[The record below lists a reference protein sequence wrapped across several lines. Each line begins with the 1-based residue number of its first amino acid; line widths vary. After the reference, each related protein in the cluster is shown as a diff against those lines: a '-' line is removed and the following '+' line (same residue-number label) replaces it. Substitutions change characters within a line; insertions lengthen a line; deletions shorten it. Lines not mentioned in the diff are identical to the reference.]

1 MMSFYSRFLAGL
13 VLVVVSS
20 AASAAPFTFDAR
32 SLGMGGANTA
42 NATLQNAAWANPSML
57 TRQPLEDDFALL
69 IGVGVF
75 LRDDEDL
82 VGDVE
87 DFQDADERRE
97 DFLDA
102 GNAAGVLE
110 ELANMS
116 SLINGIDGKI
126 IAPEAS
132 VLLAMGMAFET
143 FSMAVSLRTDLIAGG
158 TVTDLSCDVFNS
170 PVGTCDPTE
179 VLDDKFNILNIE
191 GVQATEFAVSFAKD
205 FELAGQRVSI
215 GIKPKVVDLQAFSFK
230 ESILTVSTEGT
241 DILDQRNEEDLGKL
255 ASIDLGFAYDLT
267 DSFVLGLNIRNLIAR
282 AYDLGDATLNYS
294 PEWQIGVAYN
304 NSFMTLAADYD
315 LTTNT
320 PLLANKAFTALNR
333 QDLKVGAEFRA
344 GPYVALRVGASQNLA
359 PDIPDGAKDVRYTA
373 GIGFWLGFNLDIAVV
388 ANSGSL
394 GGILQTGFSF

>member
-1 MMSFYSRFLAGL
+1 MMGFHNRFLTTLA
-13 VLVVVSS
+13 LVVVSS

-69 IGVGVF
+69 IGVGAF

-87 DFQDADERRE
+87 DFQDADEARQ
-97 DFLDA
+97 DA
-102 GNAAGVLE
+102 IDASDPGGVLSA
-110 ELANMS
+110 LDDMYTT
-116 SLINGIDGKI
+116 INGIDGKI

-132 VLLAMGMAFET
+132 LLLAVGIAFDS
-143 FSMAVSLRTDLIAGG
+143 FSMAISARTDLIAGG
-158 TVTDLSCDVFNS
+158 TVTDLSCDARQ
-170 PVGTCDPTE
+170 PGCDPTE
-179 VLDDKFNILNIE
+179 ILSDQYNILNIE
-191 GVQATEFAVSFAKD
+191 GVQSTEIAVSFAKD
-205 FELAGQRVSI
+205 FELAGQRVSV
-215 GIKPKVVDLQAFSFK
+215 GIKPKVVDLQSFSFE

-241 DILDQRNEEDLGKL
+241 DILDKKNNADLGKL
-255 ASIDLGFAYDLT
+255 ASIDVGFAYDLT
-267 DSFVLGLNIRNLIAR
+267 DSMVLGLNIRNLIAK
-282 AYDLGDATLNYS
+282 AYDLGDNTLNYS
-294 PEWQIGVAYN
+294 PEWQIGVAYD

-320 PLLANKAFTALNR
+320 PLLANDAFTALDR

-344 GPYVALRVGASQNLA
+344 GPYVALRVGASKNLA
-359 PDIPDGAKDVRYTA
+359 PDIPDGAQEVRYTA

-388 ANSGSL
+388 ANDGSL